1 MSAETNKYFFAL
13 NHYNCAR
20 WLVKYYHSILK
31 LNEIHPE
38 IYNKFKQGWFAT
50 IDSTLEQTIDAE
62 AASQSLGIFSITNSI
77 SARQR
82 WAESHCL
89 HTNIASTLL
98 EQLGMIKKDDVSQHI
113 NPNKIKKA
121 NASVTQVLVVLRE
134 MANPF
139 KMARKGLLLNIATG
153 KSITSETENF
163 LLNINILQTE
173 KETSS

>member
-1 MSAETNKYFFAL
+1 
-13 NHYNCAR
+13 
-20 WLVKYYHSILK
+20 
-31 LNEIHPE
+31 
-38 IYNKFKQGWFAT
+38 
-50 IDSTLEQTIDAE
+50 
-62 AASQSLGIFSITNSI
+62 
-77 SARQR
+77 
-82 WAESHCL
+82 
-89 HTNIASTLL
+89 
-98 EQLGMIKKDDVSQHI
+98 MIKKDDVSQHI

-163 LLNINILQTE
+163 LLNIKILETE